1 MTNWI
6 NCCGVA
12 IFLAIANVLQLIFF
26 FNYSL
31 KLKDRQVILEKKN
44 GHEQQQIDELK
55 KELAQLKSHK
65 SGGERASPS

>member
-1 MTNWI
+1 MHNWI

-12 IFLAIANVLQLIFF
+12 IFLALANVLQLIFF

-44 GHEQQQIDELK
+44 GREQAQIEQIRKEVTELK
-55 KELAQLKSHK
+55 RGSKN
-65 SGGERASPS
+65 